1 MMRRIFLAILLSAL
15 AAAASAQAMEDE
27 AHRLDRLRTEQLNRQ
42 AAAAVARRDDV
53 GAARDNAAAERD
65 YAAAQAAYRR
75 RLNQWRQRVDACVNG
90 AYEACD
96 RR

>member
-1 MMRRIFLAILLSAL
+1 MVRFQL
-15 AAAASAQAMEDE
+15 AALLALPPAAVSAQAVEDE

-42 AAAAVARRDDV
+42 AAAVVAKRNDA
-53 GAARDNAAAERD
+53 GAARDADDAQRD
-65 YAAAQAAYRR
+65 YAAARAAYQR
-75 RLNQWRQRVDACVNG
+75 RLAQWRARVDACVNG

>member
-1 MMRRIFLAILLSAL
+1 MRHVLLAILASASPV
-15 AAAASAQAMEDE
+15 AANAQAMEDE

-42 AAAAVARRDDV
+42 AGAAVARRDDA
-53 GAARDNAAAERD
+53 GAARDHQAAERD
-65 YAAAQAAYRR
+65 YAAARAAYQR

>member
-1 MMRRIFLAILLSAL
+1 MLRFGIAAL
-15 AAAASAQAMEDE
+15 ALLMPLAAASAQAVEDE

-42 AAAAVARRDDV
+42 AAAVVAKRDDA
-53 GAARDNAAAERD
+53 GAARNADDAQRD
-65 YAAAQAAYRR
+65 YAAARTAYQR
-75 RLNQWRQRVDACVNG
+75 RLAAWRARVDACVNG

>member
-1 MMRRIFLAILLSAL
+1 MLLIFLPVAV
-15 AAAASAQAMEDE
+15 SAQDIDE
-27 AHRLDRLRTEQLNRQ
+27 AHRLDRLRTEQLNKQ

-53 GAARDNAAAERD
+53 GAARDHDDAQRD
-65 YAAAQAAYRR
+65 YAKARAAYQR
-75 RLNQWRQRVDACVNG
+75 RLTEWRSRVDACVNG